1 MRVVSLIA
9 FAVALSL
16 ALVSAPAR
24 ADDTT
29 PPVISY
35 TPPAGNTAPK
45 GAFTVT
51 AKVTDESKCY
61 PQVFFRYGAGGPY
74 EKAIDMRK
82 STKGKDLYEA
92 IIPYKTEKIE
102 FYVEAY
108 DDFGNGPGRAGDPD
122 SPFRISMGDKAAPAP
137 SASAAPSKPAAKTSS
152 SAPATSTR
160 PAPAAAVASSGGGG
174 GGGRV
179 WTWVTGGVG
188 VGLLT
193 GGVLAGLAVKAQDD
207 AYKKALAGSTGPTGS
222 TTTANTEALNAQN
235 DANKALGMKATI
247 LTIAGGVLLAGSV
260 GLWFLETPSEPEPV
274 KKPGVG
280 GDAVWGQNQPA
291 EPQKSGIVIG
301 AMPVEGGG
309 AAVIAGR
316 F

>member
-1 MRVVSLIA
+1 MQVVSLIA
-9 FAVALSL
+9 SAAALSL
-16 ALVSAPAR
+16 ALAAAPVR
-24 ADDTT
+24 AEDTK
-29 PPVISY
+29 PPVVSY

-45 GAFTVT
+45 GAFIVT

-61 PQVFFRYGAGGPY
+61 PQVFFRYGAGGQY

-82 STKGKDLYEA
+82 STRGKDLYEA
-92 IIPYKTEKIE
+92 IIPFKSEKIE

-122 SPFRISMGDKAAPAP
+122 SPFKISMGDKAAPAP
-137 SASAAPSKPAAKTSS
+137 SASASPAKPAASKPSS
-152 SAPATSTR
+152 SAPSGAR
-160 PAPAAAVASSGGGG
+160 PAPAAAVASSGG

-222 TTTANTEALNAQN
+222 TTTANTDALNAQN
-235 DANKALGMKATI
+235 DANKSLGMKATI

-260 GLWFLETPSEPEPV
+260 GLYFLESPGEPEPV
-274 KKPGVG
+274 RKPGDG
-280 GDAVWGQNQPA
+280 AWGQSQ
-291 EPQKSGIVIG
+291 EPQKSGGIGGVVI
-301 AMPVEGGG
+301 AAVPVEGGG

>member
-9 FAVALSL
+9 SAAALSL
-16 ALVSAPAR
+16 ALAAAPAR
-24 ADDTT
+24 AEDTK
-29 PPVISY
+29 PPVVSY
-35 TPPAGNTAPK
+35 TPPAGSTAPK
-45 GAFTVT
+45 GAFIVT

-82 STKGKDLYEA
+82 STRGKDLYEA
-92 IIPYKTEKIE
+92 IIPFKSEKIE

-122 SPFRISMGDKAAPAP
+122 SPFRISMGDKAAPPAA
-137 SASAAPSKPAAKTSS
+137 SASAAPAKPAATKPSS
-152 SAPATSTR
+152 SAR

-174 GGGRV
+174 GRV
-179 WTWVTGGVG
+179 WTWVSGGVG

-193 GGVLAGLAVKAQDD
+193 GGLLAGLAVKAQDD
-207 AYKKALAGSTGPTGS
+207 AYKQALAGSTGPTGS
-222 TTTANTEALNAQN
+222 TTSANTAALNAQN
-235 DANKALGMKATI
+235 DANKSLGTKATI
-247 LTIAGGVLLAGSV
+247 LTIAGGVLLAGAV
-260 GLWFLETPSEPEPV
+260 GLYFLESPGEPEPV
-274 KKPGVG
+274 RKPGVS
-280 GDAVWGQNQPA
+280 GDGAWGQSQ
-291 EPQKSGIVIG
+291 EPQKSGGIGRVVI
-301 AMPVEGGG
+301 AAVPVEGGG

>member
-9 FAVALSL
+9 SAVALSL
-16 ALVSAPAR
+16 SLVSAPAR
-24 ADDTT
+24 AEDTT

-35 TPPAGNTAPK
+35 TPPAGSTAPK

-61 PQVFFRYGAGGPY
+61 PQVFFRYGAGGAY

-92 IIPYKTEKIE
+92 IIPYKSEKIE

-122 SPFRISMGDKAAPAP
+122 SPFRINMGDKAAPAP
-137 SASAAPSKPAAKTSS
+137 SASAAPSKPSPSKPSGSA
-152 SAPATSTR
+152 APAPR

-179 WTWVTGGVG
+179 WTWVSGGLG

-207 AYKKALAGSTGPTGS
+207 AYKQALAGSTGPTGS
-222 TTTANTEALNAQN
+222 TTTASTAALNAQH
-235 DANKALGMKATI
+235 DANKALGTKATI

-260 GLWFLETPSEPEPV
+260 GLFFLESPGEPEPV

-280 GDAVWGQNQPA
+280 GDAVWGQTQPVQS
-291 EPQKSGIVIG
+291 ERGGIVIG
-301 AMPVEGGG
+301 AVPVEGGG